1 MSKSFQ
7 TSDFQIA
14 VPDGWR
20 HRSATTL
27 FELPAAPGAF
37 QRSIVLTQDYL
48 LQPCAAADFAAQQ
61 RDELI
66 RVLPGVEVDDLPPLG
81 TPAAPIPQFKLR
93 WSPPD
98 SATIVQR
105 QVFFV
110 RAPWGWTIT
119 CTTLESDAGSLD
131 DLFLRTVASFSPKP

>member
-27 FELPAAPGAF
+27 FEIPTPGRF
-37 QRSIVLTQDYL
+37 QRSIVLTQDHL
-48 LQPCAAADFAAQQ
+48 AQPCTAADFAAQQ
-61 RDELI
+61 RHDLLAG
-66 RVLPGVEVDDLPPLG
+66 LPGVVVDDLPPLG
-81 TPAAPIPQFKLR
+81 APAAPIPQLR
-93 WSPPD
+93 LQWSPPD
-98 SATIVQR
+98 SAPVVQR

-110 RAPWGWTIT
+110 RHPWAWTLT
-119 CTTLESDAGSLD
+119 CTTLATDAGSLD
-131 DLFLRTVASFSPKP
+131 DLFLQTVASFSPRL

>member
-27 FELPAAPGAF
+27 FELPAGPGRF
-37 QRSIVLTQDYL
+37 QRSIVLTQDYVA
-48 LQPCAAADFAAQQ
+48 QPCTAADFAAQQ
-61 RDELI
+61 RRDLLGG
-66 RVLPGVEVDDLPPLG
+66 LPGVTVEDLPPLG
-81 TPAAPIPQFKLR
+81 TPAAPIPQHRLQ
-93 WSPPD
+93 WNPPD
-98 SATIVQR
+98 SAPIVQR

-110 RAPWGWTIT
+110 RHPWAWTIT
-119 CTTLESDAGSLD
+119 STTLAGDAGSLD
-131 DLFLRTVASFSPKP
+131 DLFLQTVASFSPRP